1 MDFAHNPLRLRVPSP
16 VFSVLIDGAIPE
28 TTCRIK
34 ELMLEIRSLSKS
46 FQEADHPVRVLDSL
60 DLKLGAGETAAL
72 LGESGSGKTT
82 LLNLISGL
90 DRPNAGEILIDSES
104 TQDFNDVRWNEM
116 RRKKLGL
123 VFQQYHLVPTLS
135 VSDNLKLQA
144 RLTGR
149 LNLELFD
156 FLESKLGLTGLLKR
170 LPHQLSGGQQQRVAI
185 GRALMHQPKL
195 VLADEPTA
203 NLDSKTGKEIIDL
216 MLSLNE
222 TTQHTFVV
230 SSHDPKVIQRAK
242 RVLNMEDGRICSEQ
256 P

>member
-1 MDFAHNPLRLRVPSP
+1 
-16 VFSVLIDGAIPE
+16 
-28 TTCRIK
+28 
-34 ELMLEIRSLSKS
+34 MLEIRSLSKS
-46 FQEADHPVRVLDSL
+46 FEEADHPVRVLDSL

-144 RLTGR
+144 RLAGR

-195 VLADEPTA
+195 VLADEPTG
-203 NLDSKTGKEIIDL
+203 NLDEVASEQVMEIFIEVVRSSGSALL
-216 MLSLNE
+216 MVTHSHHMASFLQRRLSLSGGKIE
-222 TTQHTFVV
+222 AVV
-230 SSHDPKVIQRAK
+230 D
-242 RVLNMEDGRICSEQ
+242 
-256 P
+256 

>member
-1 MDFAHNPLRLRVPSP
+1 
-16 VFSVLIDGAIPE
+16 
-28 TTCRIK
+28 
-34 ELMLEIRSLSKS
+34 MLEIRSLSKS
-46 FQEADHPVRVLDSL
+46 FQEADQPVRVLDNL
-60 DLKLGAGETAAL
+60 DLQLEAGETAAL

-82 LLNLISGL
+82 LLNLICGL

-144 RLTGR
+144 RLAGR

-195 VLADEPTA
+195 VLADEPTG
-203 NLDSKTGKEIIDL
+203 NLDE
-216 MLSLNE
+216 
-222 TTQHTFVV
+222 V
-230 SSHDPKVIQRAK
+230 A
-242 RVLNMEDGRICSEQ
+242 SEQ
-256 P
+256 VMEIFIEVVRSSGSALLMVTHSHHMASFLQRRLNLTGGQIEVVMD